1 MKLLAASLLAVSVS
15 SYAATAPRL
24 KGQVNLDGITTN
36 FAKVLGI
43 KGMLPV
49 SVDTEV
55 NGAKVVFSGY
65 LNSVQCIEFG
75 PAEIPNHPETA
86 PCLKTETSWTP
97 EVVIKSDSVKSALT
111 VGNVKIKAKL
121 DNSLRV
127 PTSCIRDLDQ
137 VTVIGEV
144 KPMNAPAILTLSNS
158 CTAYVSTRIEDR
170 KVRPSKLRGFSM
182 EAILDLTVNVKYISD
197 KEVII
202 NGDEETVLEINQ
214 VKSTIGTMFD
224 FGAYDTKIFKYYD
237 RVLLNEEVKTET
249 SPEA

>member
-15 SYAATAPRL
+15 SYAVTAPRL
-24 KGQVNLDGITTN
+24 KGEVNLDKITTK
-36 FAKVLGI
+36 FAKVMGI
-43 KGMLPV
+43 NGTFPV

-55 NGAKVVFSGY
+55 NGARAVFSGY
-65 LNSVQCIEFG
+65 LKSVECIEFG
-75 PAEIPNHPETA
+75 PAEIPHHPETA
-86 PCLKTETSWTP
+86 PCLKTQTSWIP
-97 EVVIKSDSVKSALT
+97 EVVIKTDSVKSTLT
-111 VGNVKIKAKL
+111 VGNVKINAKL

-144 KPMNAPAILTLSNS
+144 KPTAAPVTLNLSPS

-182 EAILDLTVNVKYISD
+182 EAIVDLIVDVKYLETNEI
-197 KEVII
+197 VI
-202 NGDEETVLEINQ
+202 NGDEETALEINK